1 MKTLTLWTQT
11 DNYPNFFLPHYVKV
25 SASRGCCYS
34 PQLIFNAQVTITI
47 VVVVI
52 INLRGIL
59 KGARTLCSFSHK
71 HWTKTDFNFFAS
83 FSRVEARAQFSS
95 VFTFS
100 SFLFFLLPRSNS
112 AFECGSCVRER
123 KPKNRRLNRSL
134 PVPFHFED
142 SIFFA
147 KDFWIFNS
155 FVARDLFSLS
165 PSECLFVLLS
175 QQSICVSMFGNLSVF
190 VSWHSILF
198 HFWNYIR
205 RKESAF

>member
-1 MKTLTLWTQT
+1 MKTLTLWTQI

-83 FSRVEARAQFSS
+83 FSRLEARAQFSS

-134 PVPFHFED
+134 PVPFHFEIPFFSQKIFGFSTPLLHGTFSLFLPLNACLCFYLNSQFVCLCFAICLSLFLD
-142 SIFFA
+142 IRSFSIF
-147 KDFWIFNS
+147 
-155 FVARDLFSLS
+155 
-165 PSECLFVLLS
+165 
-175 QQSICVSMFGNLSVF
+175 GTT
-190 VSWHSILF
+190 
-198 HFWNYIR
+198 
-205 RKESAF
+205 